1 MRQCSNMVY
10 QWGLPADLENKN
22 GLYLDFYH
30 AETYG
35 GEICVSK
42 SIGLAL

>member
-35 GEICVSK
+35 GK
-42 SIGLAL
+42 FAFQNRLG

>member
-1 MRQCSNMVY
+1 MVY

-30 AETYG
+30 AESYRWVK
-35 GEICVSK
+35 IP
-42 SIGLAL
+42 LLRRALMKTTIWY